1 MTHHTNDPAPQRI
14 LVAHQ
19 PAYLPWQGYFAR
31 LLDVDHLVLLDHVQF
46 AECGRQHRNWIRGPR
61 GGRHLLSVPVRRSG
75 RFRQSIREVEIA
87 DPRWAQRHWRTLEQA
102 YHRAPYFENL
112 RDELR
117 RVYQHPWTTLHEV
130 NYALI
135 RLLLDVL
142 GLPVRITYSS
152 TISPVGHKTA
162 MLIDLA
168 RRTGASVLRVG
179 TSAPRYLD
187 VRLLAQ
193 AGISVEIISY
203 THHPYPQGPCPFL
216 PGLTALDLV
225 LHQGPAA
232 RNILAAGV
240 ALRRWEPT
248 DRGDQP

>member
-1 MTHHTNDPAPQRI
+1 MTHHTDDLAPQRI

-31 LLDVDHLVLLDHVQF
+31 LLDVDRLVLLDHVQF
-46 AECGRQHRNWIRGPR
+46 AERGRQHRTWIRGPC
-61 GGRHLLSVPVRRSG
+61 GDRHLLSVPVRRSG
-75 RFRQSIREVEIA
+75 RFGQSIRDVEIA
-87 DPRWAQRHWRTLEQA
+87 ESRWTQRHWRTLEQA
-102 YHRAPYFENL
+102 YHRAPYFEDL

-117 RVYQHPWTTLHEV
+117 GVYQHPWRTLHEV
-130 NYALI
+130 NDALI
-135 RLLLDVL
+135 RLLLDAL
-142 GLPVRITYSS
+142 GLPVRITHSS
-152 TISPVGHKTA
+152 RISPVGRKTA

-187 VRLLAQ
+187 ATLLTQ

-203 THHPYPQGPCPFL
+203 THPPYPHGPGPFL
-216 PGLTALDLV
+216 PGLSTLDLV

-232 RNILAAGV
+232 RNVLASGA
-240 ALRRWEPT
+240 ALHRWEPT
-248 DRGDQP
+248 DSGDQP

>member
-1 MTHHTNDPAPQRI
+1 MTQHI

-31 LLDVDHLVLLDHVQF
+31 LLDVDRLVLLDHVQF
-46 AECGRQHRNWIRGPR
+46 AERGRQHRNLIRGPS
-61 GGRHLLSVPVRRSG
+61 GGPHLLSVPVHRSG
-75 RFRQSIREVEIA
+75 RFGQSIREVEIA
-87 DPRWAQRHWRTLEQA
+87 DPRWAQRHWRTLEQT
-102 YHRAPYFENL
+102 YRRALYFDDL
-112 RDELR
+112 RDDLC

-130 NYALI
+130 NSALI
-135 RLLLDVL
+135 RLVLDALSLSVS
-142 GLPVRITYSS
+142 IEYSS
-152 TISPVGHKTA
+152 VISPSGRKTA

-187 VRLLAQ
+187 TTLLAT

-203 THHPYPQGPCPFL
+203 THHPYPQGPGSFI
-216 PGLTALDLV
+216 PGLAALDLV

-232 RNILAAGV
+232 RNVLAAGIS
-240 ALRRWEPT
+240 LRHWESINNS
-248 DRGDQP
+248 DQP